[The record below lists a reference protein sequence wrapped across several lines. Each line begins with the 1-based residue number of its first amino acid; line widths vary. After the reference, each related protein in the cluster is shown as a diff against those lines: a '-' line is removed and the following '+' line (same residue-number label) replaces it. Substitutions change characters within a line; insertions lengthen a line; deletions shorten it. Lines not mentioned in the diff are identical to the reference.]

1 LATSY
6 YRKTSKEARLINRR
20 NKMLLI
26 PLTMKPATPAHANMD
41 NVTAI
46 ISTGTGSILR
56 FSGDSRRFEVL
67 ENMDE
72 VVSRTSKAKNGA
84 LCK

>member
-1 LATSY
+1 
-6 YRKTSKEARLINRR
+6 
-20 NKMLLI
+20 MLLI
-26 PLTMKPATPAHANMD
+26 PLTMKPATPTHANMD

-46 ISTGTGSILR
+46 ISTETGSILR

-72 VVSRTSKAKNGA
+72 VVSRASQAKNGA